1 MQTPKKLI
9 ERKLCR
15 LSSFLNQACKE
26 FDNIALHI
34 KEKKTRTSVRSV
46 AVETRQYINELN
58 SQLQTLRMK
67 CTIDN
72 DVNEELNNRYS
83 SISSSN
89 ITDKKI
95 IERCCKSEEYF
106 EKAYRS
112 ILNEYFPYTGLRD
125 ILIYQLNGIK
135 CAFMQL
141 KLLNSVMP
149 SKTTYSNVLF

>member
-1 MQTPKKLI
+1 MYTPRKLLAK
-9 ERKLCR
+9 KLCR
-15 LSSFLNQACKE
+15 LSSFLNHACEE
-26 FDNIALHI
+26 FDKVARYV
-34 KEKKTRTSVRSV
+34 KEKKIRMSVRSV
-46 AVETRQYINELN
+46 VLETRQYMNELD
-58 SQLQTLRMK
+58 SQLQTLSVK
-67 CTIDN
+67 CIIRR
-72 DVNEELNNRYS
+72 VNNELNNRQMMN
-83 SISSSN
+83 N

-95 IERCCKSEEYF
+95 IKLCCKSEEYF

-149 SKTTYSNVLF
+149 SKANISNVLF